1 MPLLLIFII
10 VPLAELAVLIKV
22 GGAIGILWTFLL
34 ILFTA
39 FIGVTLLRAQGLAT
53 LMRASERMQQGDIPA
68 KELAEGF
75 LLALAGALLLTPG
88 FLTDAFGFSLL
99 LPGVR
104 GAMAVSLMKR
114 FKPAMMRG
122 GQSPF
127 SHPDEG
133 MNERMNHRP
142 NVSQK
147 PSRNGGGD
155 IIDGEYRRED

>member
-39 FIGVTLLRAQGLAT
+39 FVGVTLLRAQGLAT

-104 GAMAVSLMKR
+104 GMMAASLLQR
-114 FKPAMMRG
+114 FKPQMMQQP
-122 GQSPF
+122 GQGPF
-127 SHPDEG
+127 SASDSMQE
-133 MNERMNHRP
+133 NLRERMDHRP
-142 NVSQK
+142 NRQ
-147 PSRNGGGD
+147 GGD
-155 IIDGEYRRED
+155 VIDGEYRRED

>member
-1 MPLLLIFII
+1 VPLLLIFII

-39 FIGVTLLRAQGLAT
+39 FVGVTLLRAQGLAT
-53 LMRASERMQQGDIPA
+53 LMRASERMQQGSIPA

-104 GAMAVSLMKR
+104 GVMATSLLQR
-114 FKPAMMRG
+114 FKPNMMQPP
-122 GQSPF
+122 GQGPF
-127 SHPDEG
+127 NGADSTQDDIRD
-133 MNERMNHRP
+133 RMNHRP
-142 NVSQK
+142 NKQ
-147 PSRNGGGD
+147 GGD
-155 IIDGEYRRED
+155 VIDGEYRRED

>member
-39 FIGVTLLRAQGLAT
+39 FVGVTLLRAQGLAT
-53 LMRASERMQQGDIPA
+53 LMRASERMQQGSIPA

-104 GAMAVSLMKR
+104 GVMAASLLQR
-114 FKPAMMRG
+114 FKPQMMQQPGQDPFNEG
-122 GQSPF
+122 GSM
-127 SHPDEG
+127 HEG
-133 MNERMNHRP
+133 MRERMNHRP
-142 NVSQK
+142 KQ
-147 PSRNGGGD
+147 NGGD
-155 IIDGEYRRED
+155 VIDGEYRRED

>member
-39 FIGVTLLRAQGLAT
+39 FVGVTLLRAQGLAT
-53 LMRASERMQQGDIPA
+53 LMRASERMQQGSIPA

-104 GAMAVSLMKR
+104 GVMATSLLQR
-114 FKPAMMRG
+114 FKPNMMQPPGQGPFNEG
-122 GQSPF
+122 GSM
-127 SHPDEG
+127 HEG
-133 MNERMNHRP
+133 MRERMNHRP
-142 NVSQK
+142 KQ
-147 PSRNGGGD
+147 NGGD
-155 IIDGEYRRED
+155 VIDGEYRRED